1 MGAINNEPTTVD
13 NDDDRAATGVDE
25 ADQGGGHQV
34 DDDEETSRD
43 KDAGK
48 INREDEDQ
56 CRSDRRTKLVHIII
70 IMFCP
75 TGRRAEGGGRESGDL
90 GWCKRR
96 TPEGVQKI
104 KPKEDGLGGGDWL
117 PSVHAPIPRKTNRRL
132 TIRSERRPAGGCQAK
147 SSPRQV

>member
-1 MGAINNEPTTVD
+1 MNGRGAINNEPTTVD
-13 NDDDRAATGVDE
+13 NDDDRAATVVDE

-48 INREDEDQ
+48 INREDGDQ

-75 TGRRAEGGGRESGDL
+75 TGCRVEGGGLGDL

-117 PSVHAPIPRKTNRRL
+117 LV
-132 TIRSERRPAGGCQAK
+132 
-147 SSPRQV
+147 

>member
-1 MGAINNEPTTVD
+1 MKQTKVE
-13 NDDDRAATGVDE
+13 DE
-25 ADQGGGHQV
+25 A

-43 KDAGK
+43 KDAVRGRQDQPTNK
-48 INREDEDQ
+48 TGDQ

-75 TGRRAEGGGRESGDL
+75 AGRAGDL

-104 KPKEDGLGGGDWL
+104 KPKEEGLGGGDWL
-117 PSVHAPIPRKTNRRL
+117 LV
-132 TIRSERRPAGGCQAK
+132 
-147 SSPRQV
+147 